1 MTLTV
6 HNIRKFS
13 SDLNKDSITVN
24 KWTLSMEKK
33 LLVRSQI
40 IKVMKLSAQR
50 ICVPSTCL
58 NNTSFSKAQHKK
70 HLGFLLD
77 NRLSFQQYL
86 KATVAKVDHYTQ
98 TQASTYSTEKN
109 FDH

>member
-1 MTLTV
+1 
-6 HNIRKFS
+6 
-13 SDLNKDSITVN
+13 
-24 KWTLSMEKK
+24 MEKK

-58 NNTSFSKAQHKK
+58 NNTSFSKVQHKK